1 MKILDK
7 GGKAGQA
14 GKVIPRLPSGLETPA
29 GFLKY
34 SLVPEPKELPMFV
47 RKVSM
52 RLKADAA
59 SDFIG
64 KMENEIIPLLRAQKG
79 FLDEMTLLAQSGK
92 EIYAYSFWE
101 TSTDAER
108 YDKNEFARVTSMLSG
123 VIEGALRV
131 HTYMVANSTFHKM
144 AAAVAS

>member
-1 MKILDK
+1 
-7 GGKAGQA
+7 
-14 GKVIPRLPSGLETPA
+14 
-29 GFLKY
+29 
-34 SLVPEPKELPMFV
+34 MFV

-52 RLKADAA
+52 RLRADAA

-64 KMENEIIPLLRAQKG
+64 KMENEIIPLLRGQKG

-108 YDKNEFARVTSMLSG
+108 YDKNEFGRVTSMLSG

-144 AAAVAS
+144 AVAVAS

>member
-1 MKILDK
+1 
-7 GGKAGQA
+7 
-14 GKVIPRLPSGLETPA
+14 
-29 GFLKY
+29 
-34 SLVPEPKELPMFV
+34 MFV

-59 SDFIG
+59 SEFIR
-64 KMENEIIPLLRAQKG
+64 KMENEIIPLLREQKG

-92 EIYAYSFWE
+92 EVYAYSFWE
-101 TSTDAER
+101 SSTDAEK
-108 YDKNEFARVTSMLSG
+108 YDKTEFARVTGMLSG